1 MEKIK
6 KCIANLKVEGK
17 LKVYQMTVLVMTLFL
32 VLVALISTV
41 VIRSNIEKITKVW
54 SPSLE
59 YLQDLETMTAKYRIK
74 QYQHLVE
81 SDAAVMNSCEEEI
94 KKLESQIQ
102 DTDAKLEAIMS
113 ANSKAQKGQ
122 DDYEVANAAWK
133 KYRGASDEILQLS
146 REGKQQEASK
156 LMTGEVYEDY
166 KSFSKKLTI
175 LRDKFQVE
183 LDQAKTMA
191 NVCTVIIFIV
201 IVAAGLAIAVVT
213 TMIGKIITNS
223 ITEPVKQIDAAVASL
238 RKGELSNVEMLT
250 YESEDEFGDTIRN
263 LKEAM
268 GILADY
274 VREISVEVKAIAQG
288 DLTRN
293 GDDITDFLGDF
304 SELKTSLLYILKRF
318 NSTLTEISNLAEQVS
333 SNSSEVENASKSLAD
348 GATEQA
354 GVIEELNATVDTVV
368 DMAEDTAKET
378 QNASARVKAS
388 ANKANEEKEK
398 MNELLTEMEHIT
410 EISKEI
416 GNIITDIEDIAS
428 QTNLLSLN
436 ASIEAARAG
445 EAGRGF
451 AVVADQIGKLAADS
465 AKSAVNTRD
474 LIDKTLVEIEK
485 GNTITRTTAD
495 AFNQIIADMESFAD
509 IAENTM
515 EKANSQAESLEQI
528 GKGIEQLSG
537 VVQGNA
543 ASSEENTAI
552 SVNLAEGAA
561 KMHDRVNIFKLF

>member
-250 YESEDEFGDTIRN
+250 YESEDELGDTIRN

-274 VREISVEVKAIAQG
+274 VSEISVEVKAIAQG

-398 MNELLTEMEHIT
+398 MNDLLMEMEHIT

-445 EAGRGF
+445 EAGKGF

-495 AFNQIIADMESFAD
+495 AFNQIIADMESFAE

-528 GKGIEQLSG
+528 GQGIEQLSG

-552 SVNLAEGAA
+552 SINLAEGAA

>member
-1 MEKIK
+1 M
-6 KCIANLKVEGK
+6 AL
-17 LKVYQMTVLVMTLFL
+17 
-32 VLVALISTV
+32 LISTV

-94 KKLESQIQ
+94 TKLESQIQ

-122 DDYEVANAAWK
+122 DDYEVANAAWE

-213 TMIGKIITNS
+213 TMIGRIITNS

-354 GVIEELNATVDTVV
+354 GVIEELNATIDTVV

-445 EAGRGF
+445 EAGKGF

-495 AFNQIIADMESFAD
+495 AFNQIITDMESFAEL
-509 IAENTM
+509 AENTM

-528 GKGIEQLSG
+528 GQGIEQLSG

-552 SVNLAEGAA
+552 SINLAEGAA

>member
-6 KCIANLKVEGK
+6 KHIANLKVAGK
-17 LKVYQMTVLVMTLFL
+17 LKLYRMTVLVMTFFL
-32 VLVALISTV
+32 VLVALISTL

-113 ANSKAQKGQ
+113 ANSKAQKGR
-122 DDYEVANAAWK
+122 DDYEVANAAWE

-175 LRDKFQVE
+175 LCGKFQVE

-213 TMIGKIITNS
+213 TMIGRIITNS
-223 ITEPVKQIDAAVASL
+223 ITEPVEQIDAAVASL

-274 VREISVEVKAIAQG
+274 VSEISVEVKAIAQG

-354 GVIEELNATVDTVV
+354 GVIEELNATIDTVV

-445 EAGRGF
+445 EAGKGF

-495 AFNQIIADMESFAD
+495 AFNQIITDMESFAEL
-509 IAENTM
+509 AENTM

-528 GKGIEQLSG
+528 GQGIEQLSG

-552 SVNLAEGAA
+552 SINLAEGAA

>member
-6 KCIANLKVEGK
+6 KRIANLKVEGK

-94 KKLESQIQ
+94 TKLESQIQ

-122 DDYEVANAAWK
+122 DDYEVANAAWE

-175 LRDKFQVE
+175 LCGKFQVE

-213 TMIGKIITNS
+213 TMIGRIITNS

-333 SNSSEVENASKSLAD
+333 SNASEVENASKSLAD

-354 GVIEELNATVDTVV
+354 GVIEELNATIDTVV
-368 DMAEDTAKET
+368 DLAADTAKET
-378 QNASARVKAS
+378 QSASARVKAS
-388 ANKANEEKEK
+388 ADKANEEKEK
-398 MNELLTEMEHIT
+398 MNDLLMEMEHIT

-445 EAGRGF
+445 EAGKGF

-495 AFNQIIADMESFAD
+495 AFNQIITDMESFAEL
-509 IAENTM
+509 AENTM

-528 GKGIEQLSG
+528 GQGIEQLSG

-552 SVNLAEGAA
+552 SINLAEGAA

>member
-6 KCIANLKVEGK
+6 KRIANLKVEGK
-17 LKVYQMTVLVMTLFL
+17 LKVYQITVLVMTLFL

-113 ANSKAQKGQ
+113 ANSKAQKGR
-122 DDYEVANAAWK
+122 DDYDAANAAWE

-175 LRDKFQVE
+175 LCGKFQVE

-213 TMIGKIITNS
+213 TMIGRIITNS
-223 ITEPVKQIDAAVASL
+223 ITEPVEQIDAAVASL

-354 GVIEELNATVDTVV
+354 GVIEELNATIDTVV

-445 EAGRGF
+445 EAGKGF

-495 AFNQIIADMESFAD
+495 AFNQIITDMESFAEL
-509 IAENTM
+509 AENTM

-528 GKGIEQLSG
+528 GQGIEQLSG

-552 SVNLAEGAA
+552 SINLAEGAA

>member
-6 KCIANLKVEGK
+6 KRIANLKVEGK

-94 KKLESQIQ
+94 TKLESQIQ

-122 DDYEVANAAWK
+122 DDYEVANAAWE

-175 LRDKFQVE
+175 LCGKFQVE

-213 TMIGKIITNS
+213 TMIGRIITNS

-274 VREISVEVKAIAQG
+274 VSEISMEVKAIAQG

-368 DMAEDTAKET
+368 DLAADTAKET
-378 QNASARVKAS
+378 QSASARVKAS

-398 MNELLTEMEHIT
+398 MNDLLMEMGHIT

-445 EAGRGF
+445 EAGKGF

-495 AFNQIIADMESFAD
+495 AFNQIITDMESFAEL
-509 IAENTM
+509 AENTM

-528 GKGIEQLSG
+528 GQGIEQLSG

-552 SVNLAEGAA
+552 SINLAEGAA

>member
-122 DDYEVANAAWK
+122 DDYEVANAAWE

-274 VREISVEVKAIAQG
+274 VSEISVEVKAIAQG

-354 GVIEELNATVDTVV
+354 GVIEELNATIDTVV

-495 AFNQIIADMESFAD
+495 AFNQIITDMESFAEL
-509 IAENTM
+509 AENTM

-528 GKGIEQLSG
+528 GQGIEQLSG

-552 SVNLAEGAA
+552 SINLAEGAA

>member
-94 KKLESQIQ
+94 QKLESQIQ

-113 ANSKAQKGQ
+113 ANSKAQKGR
-122 DDYEVANAAWK
+122 DDYEVANAAWE
-133 KYRGASDEILQLS
+133 KYRAASDEILQLS

-175 LRDKFQVE
+175 LCGKFQVE

-213 TMIGKIITNS
+213 TMIGRIITNS
-223 ITEPVKQIDAAVASL
+223 ITEPVEQIDAAVASL

-274 VREISVEVKAIAQG
+274 VSEISVEVKAIAQG

-354 GVIEELNATVDTVV
+354 GVIEELNATIDTVV

-445 EAGRGF
+445 EAGKGF

-495 AFNQIIADMESFAD
+495 AFNQIITDMESFAEL
-509 IAENTM
+509 AENTM

-528 GKGIEQLSG
+528 GQGIEQLSG

-552 SVNLAEGAA
+552 SINLAEGAA